1 MAKKAAAKKSE
12 DSAPKTGAAVAAP
25 PSDYVVMA
33 RRFRPGTFADVVG
46 QAPTTNALK
55 QALRT
60 GRVAQAYLFCGP
72 RGVGKTSLA
81 RIIAKALNCAKGEGP
96 GGFAEEPCNACPA
109 CESIHDGSS
118 LDVIEMD
125 AATNRG
131 IEEVR
136 ELRDSVGIS
145 PAELRFKVYIIDEVH
160 MLTREAWNAFL
171 KTLEE
176 PPPRVKFIFA
186 TTDPNDVP
194 ETILSRCQRYDLR
207 RINTKDI
214 VGRLRQICETD
225 KIQFEEAA
233 LSRIAS
239 LAKGGLRDAE
249 GLLDQAV
256 NLGEGKVA
264 DATVRDLSG
273 AAPDEL
279 IFDLLHDCA
288 AGNAGAAL
296 LKVHQALEAGADPED
311 MLAALCERLRG
322 GLLCKTCGVDSALL
336 EGQSHLKEQYVKLGT
351 TFSEEQMLMLTQL
364 FLQARRQLKDA
375 TQSRL
380 PLEMAVVR
388 ASKAKDLIDLGKLAS
403 AIEHAPPG
411 GRTAAPQASSG
422 IAQSREGPRP
432 NGPSRPA
439 VAEPQRTA
447 EIPTRTVTPENN
459 VSAKP
464 APALVEATNNGESVN
479 ADDWQRVV
487 AATAQQKGAG
497 AVVGALK
504 HAADVRIDA
513 EAGTL
518 MIGFTPDLLLYL
530 DLLEKPQSRTLLA
543 AAVEEALGRSLNLA
557 LVRVAT
563 ATRAPLTSVPM
574 ARSTPPPAR
583 RPVAPTPQARPMP
596 PPAMRGGGD
605 EVEPDMI
612 VGDADEEIDV
622 DYTESGSLPMNSPA
636 TGARAEDIAPL
647 QSGDDDDAPPPPTRA
662 PVAPP
667 AVRPSAYVASTVD
680 ISTVKDHP
688 LVKMVLKET
697 QGTIVNAKKR

>member
-1 MAKKAAAKKSE
+1 MAKKAAAKKSDE
-12 DSAPKTGAAVAAP
+12 SAPKSSAAVAPAA
-25 PSDYVVMA
+25 DYVVMA

-81 RIIAKALNCAKGEGP
+81 RIVAKALNCAKADGANS
-96 GGFAEEPCNACPA
+96 FAEEPCNACPA
-109 CESIHDGSS
+109 CESIQDGSS

-145 PAELRFKVYIIDEVH
+145 PAELRYKVYIIDEVH

-214 VGRLRQICETD
+214 IGRLRQICETD
-225 KIQFEEAA
+225 SIQFEEAA

-256 NLGEGKVA
+256 NLGQGKVA

-288 AGNAGAAL
+288 GGNAGAAL

-322 GLLCKTCGVDSALL
+322 GLLCKTCGADSALL
-336 EGQSHLKEQYVKLGT
+336 EGQSHLKEQYQKLAA
-351 TFSEEQMLMLTQL
+351 TFSDEQMLMLTQL

-388 ASKAKDLIDLGKLAS
+388 AAKAKDLIDLGKLAS
-403 AIEHAPPG
+403 ALEHAP
-411 GRTAAPQASSG
+411 RSAPQASSG

-447 EIPTRTVTPENN
+447 EPSTRTEADISV
-459 VSAKP
+459 KP
-464 APALVEATNNGESVN
+464 PPALVTATGKGEAVSAE
-479 ADDWQRVV
+479 DWQRVV
-487 AATAQQKGAG
+487 GATAKQKGAG
-497 AVVGALK
+497 AVVGAVKL
-504 HAADVRIDA
+504 AADVRIDA
-513 EAGTL
+513 ESGTL
-518 MIGFTPDLLLYL
+518 ILGFTPDLLLYL
-530 DLLEKPQSRTLLA
+530 DLLEKPQSRSLLA

-557 LVRVAT
+557 LQRVAT
-563 ATRAPLTSVPM
+563 ATRAPVTSVPM
-574 ARSTPPPAR
+574 ARSVPPAIQR
-583 RPVAPTPQARPMP
+583 RPVSVPPSQARPNSA
-596 PPAMRGGGD
+596 PAPTATSGRSGGVDDG
-605 EVEPDMI
+605 EPDMI
-612 VGDADEEIDV
+612 VGDSDEVSDEE
-622 DYTESGSLPMNSPA
+622 YTETGALPMNAPA
-636 TGARAEDIAPL
+636 TGARDEDLAP
-647 QSGDDDDAPPPPTRA
+647 QSNDDDDGPPAPSRK

-667 AVRPSAYVASTVD
+667 VVKPTAYVPSTIDVK
-680 ISTVKDHP
+680 TVEDNP
-688 LVKMVLKET
+688 VVKMVLKET
-697 QGTIVNAKKR
+697 QGTIVRVTKR